1 MVLKMQKTPNYPPN
15 GEIDP
20 SKRGKILLY
29 GLQAVIMRS
38 EKNFEKWVRQMEKQE
53 LLGQRLRTLMEERDL
68 NYEAL
73 GRLLDMRPQTLN
85 RYVLGQ
91 REPKARVATEMA
103 EKLGVDLM
111 WLQGYDVPRQR
122 KIEGVQMPGEKLI
135 PILGV
140 IKAGIPIIAQQHIE
154 GYAAADVPDPKDYFY
169 LRVSGDSMKNAGIQ
183 TGDLVLIH
191 QQTQAE
197 NGQIVACIVSEEDA
211 TLKRFRRQGDWV
223 ILQPENPDYEP
234 CIVPITDFD
243 TGAARIMGVATRL
256 VRNL

>member
-1 MVLKMQKTPNYPPN
+1 
-15 GEIDP
+15 
-20 SKRGKILLY
+20 
-29 GLQAVIMRS
+29 
-38 EKNFEKWVRQMEKQE
+38 MEKQE

>member
-1 MVLKMQKTPNYPPN
+1 M
-15 GEIDP
+15 
-20 SKRGKILLY
+20 KR
-29 GLQAVIMRS
+29 
-38 EKNFEKWVRQMEKQE
+38 VRQMEKQE
-53 LLGQRLRTLMEERDL
+53 PLGQRLRTLMEEREL

-91 REPKARVATEMA
+91 REPKARVAVEMA
-103 EKLGVDLM
+103 EKLGVDVL
-111 WLQGYDVPRQR
+111 WLQGYDVPRER
-122 KIEGVQMPGEKLI
+122 RMDEGQLPGETMI
-135 PILGV
+135 PVLGV
-140 IKAGIPIIAQQHIE
+140 IKAGIPAIAQQQIE
-154 GYAAADVPDPKDYFY
+154 GYAAADVADPSEYFY

-191 QQTQAE
+191 QQSQAE

-234 CIVPITDFD
+234 RIVPVADFE
-243 TGAARIMGVATRL
+243 TGEARILGVATKL